1 MSPSEYTRIFITGAT
16 GYIGG
21 TVLSALL
28 SNPKTDTFEITALI
42 RSAEKA
48 PLFNSIGV
56 KTVIGSNSDLDT
68 LTSLASEADVV
79 VATANA
85 DDLNAAKAIL
95 RGLKKQHEQTKKVPI
110 LIHTSGTGVL
120 IDQAAGNFTADKIYS
135 DLDIPKIEALPK
147 TQPHREVDIAVVAAD
162 EEGYAR
168 TYIILPSTIYG
179 IANTSLVS
187 LGLQNPHSQQIPLL
201 IKTGL
206 ARGQGGVVGKGLNVW
221 PSIHIDDTATLY
233 ITVFDAATKGP
244 DETGHGREGFYFG
257 ENGEYSVGEL
267 SQAIAK
273 LLHELGRGKSAEATV
288 FTDEELDKYFGGAWF
303 GSNSRARAERARLIG
318 WNPAHNVDSLYASL
332 MSEVEA
338 IVAKQTA

>member
-1 MSPSEYTRIFITGAT
+1 MSTPETTRIFVTGAT

-28 SNPKTDTFEITALI
+28 AHPDSDTFDITALI

-48 PLFNSIGV
+48 PSFNSAGV

-68 LTSLASEADVV
+68 LASLASEADVV
-79 VATANA
+79 ITAA
-85 DDLNAAKAIL
+85 DVDDVNTAKAIL
-95 RGLKKQHEQTKKVPI
+95 QGLKEQHEKTGKVPI

-120 IDQAAGNFTADKIYS
+120 IEQADGNFIADEIYS
-135 DLDIPKIEALPK
+135 DLDIPKIESLPK

-179 IANTSLVS
+179 IANTLLTS
-187 LGLQNPHSQQIPLL
+187 LGVQNPYSRQIPRL
-201 IKTGL
+201 IKAGL
-206 ARGQGGVVGKGLNVW
+206 AREQGGVVGKGLNVW
-221 PSIHIDDTATLY
+221 PSIHVDDIGTLY
-233 ITVFDAATKGP
+233 TTIFDAARKGP
-244 DETGHGREGFYFG
+244 DAIGHGRQGYYFG

-273 LLHELGRGKSAEATV
+273 LLYEAGLGKSPEATL
-288 FTDEELDKYFGGAWF
+288 FTDDELTKYVGGRWL
-303 GSNSRARAERARLIG
+303 GTNSRARAERARLIG
-318 WNPAHNVDSLYASL
+318 WNPIHDVNSLYASL
-332 MSEVEA
+332 KVELEE
-338 IVAKQTA
+338 IVANQ

>member
-1 MSPSEYTRIFITGAT
+1 AT

-79 VATANA
+79 VATADA

-95 RGLKKQHEQTKKVPI
+95 RGLKKQHEETRKVPI

-135 DLDIPKIEALPK
+135 DLDIPKIETLPK
-147 TQPHREVDIAVVAAD
+147 TQLHREVDIAVVAAD
-162 EEGYAR
+162 EEGSFR
-168 TYIILPSTIYG
+168 FSLCIYI
-179 IANTSLVS
+179 AHVS
-187 LGLQNPHSQQIPLL
+187 
-201 IKTGL
+201 
-206 ARGQGGVVGKGLNVW
+206 
-221 PSIHIDDTATLY
+221 
-233 ITVFDAATKGP
+233 
-244 DETGHGREGFYFG
+244 
-257 ENGEYSVGEL
+257 
-267 SQAIAK
+267 
-273 LLHELGRGKSAEATV
+273 
-288 FTDEELDKYFGGAWF
+288 
-303 GSNSRARAERARLIG
+303 
-318 WNPAHNVDSLYASL
+318 
-332 MSEVEA
+332 
-338 IVAKQTA
+338 